1 MVTEFHSLSPKQS
14 LGDAVQMTLAGP
26 QADFPVVEGDAVIG
40 ILTQGELLK
49 GLADQGPDSLVS
61 HAMHTEFETASP
73 NEDLEAA
80 FRRLQL
86 CQCRTLPV
94 LDRGALVGLLTRDNI
109 MAYLNIQAVLAT
121 QHHGPGH
128 GPELVKPMF

>member
-1 MVTEFHSLSPKQS
+1 MVTQFHALSPKQS
-14 LGDAVQMTLAGP
+14 LGEVVRMTLAGP
-26 QADFPVVEGDAVIG
+26 QADFPVVEVGEVIG

-49 GLADQGPDSLVS
+49 GLAEQGPDSLVS

-73 NEDLEAA
+73 SEDLEAA

-94 LDRGALVGLLTRDNI
+94 LEKGGLVGLLTRDNI
-109 MAYLNIQAVLAT
+109 MAYLSIQSVMAA
-121 QHHGPGH
+121 QHHGPGR